1 MNLLRMAP
9 SLPESFKSQVS
20 SEHKSRNSF
29 VFTEVQTTTFNSGCS
44 EDTVK
49 KATRNNSG
57 YEEKARGEA
66 EQPEKK
72 LGVEEEQGSMLSSSG
87 PGPRSTSNLYETW
100 TWSLTL

>member
-87 PGPRSTSNLYETW
+87 PGPRSTS
-100 TWSLTL
+100 SL

>member
-1 MNLLRMAP
+1 MAP

-57 YEEKARGEA
+57 YEENARGVTEA
-66 EQPEKK
+66 EPPKKK
-72 LGVEEEQGSMLSSSG
+72 LG
-87 PGPRSTSNLYETW
+87 RSRGRARKYVDTHGDIGAKNFDIKL
-100 TWSLTL
+100 